1 MFIPNDDNAS
11 LRKDQK
17 SLMEII
23 NVRLGDL
30 PGLSIILNVY
40 SKKKYGKDFVKLVLE
55 DLKSAYNVL
64 VDVLKSNESAE
75 IVFTY
80 ILKALTL
87 DDTLISNI
95 ISDIKKG
102 KKPDISGLLRSS

>member
-1 MFIPNDDNAS
+1 MFITDDDNTS
-11 LRKDQK
+11 SGKDQK

-40 SKKKYGKDFVKLVLE
+40 SKKKYGKDFVKLILE
-55 DLKSAYNVL
+55 DIKSAYNVL
-64 VDVLKSNESAE
+64 VDILKSNESAE
-75 IVFTY
+75 IVLTY
-80 ILKALTL
+80 ILKALIL

-102 KKPDISGLLRSS
+102 KKPDISGLLKPS